1 MPPSSARPRRG
12 APRAPGEKN
21 IARHRRNPTAESFD
35 EDLAEDASL
44 DPPLSSET
52 PSQDTSQDTS
62 QDERRRLFGS
72 SARVTRAEARRD
84 RWKNAASPGGLLQRV
99 QLYAPRFPVVSSAF
113 LLAALAVFAPVVDRA
128 YHKLHTE
135 GRVVSDVASVAYDV
149 GRFTVAWDATA
160 LRLAVTHDD
169 EVDARLLD
177 DDDAAKI
184 SRRGVAEAFAGAG
197 PSSSASPPRESW
209 ATVPGSPFL
218 IAAHGPVRIHQM
230 MAGHFRVRLNRRLQT
245 SVQTVDEIEAV
256 EEDGAEDG
264 ARGGDDDDAS
274 RFADGHEYLVRKN
287 VRAKRV
293 IVRGTLIKEDA
304 FLDRIGQWLGDAR
317 AHVFDGT
324 AQRRE
329 FKARAKLRAKYE
341 MAFSAP
347 EPPGDTQSAEG
358 LTKQNAGPDA
368 TAEKPIGWGSNR
380 LAFAV
385 RVDDSVPGVQRSP
398 GGYRKP
404 ISLNQITLRYASD
417 ADERFYGLG
426 EQFSSAEHGGKRVPI
441 LAAEQGIGRGKQPLT
456 WTFNRLLRGSGGS
469 WHTTYTSIPHYV
481 TSKARSVHLTDFSYG
496 EFDFTDDDA
505 VSVAYV
511 PVPSV
516 SVSSPA
522 SRITRDSLGDEP
534 QKPQRKG
541 GDRTRFFDTENATVT
556 RGGATMTTMTGEIIG
571 ARTVARAVAA
581 YTEHAGRQKPLPKWA
596 REGGVILGMTG
607 GAERVKRV
615 LEKMRSW
622 DVPVAGLWL
631 QDWGGTRNTS
641 IGIERVWWNWVLDE
655 EAYPDW
661 ASMRDDA
668 RAIDDARVL
677 TYVNPFLM
685 RSRGNKGAL
694 YREAKAKGYMVTRQK
709 SGKVYLLGTEPGVGY
724 GLLDLTN
731 PAAAA
736 WIEDIIVAMARSTGA
751 SGWMADFG
759 EYLPFDCALHSGES
773 PLAVH
778 NRYPEMWAAINR
790 GAMRRAGLLSERAE
804 DDGDVSEESEE
815 TEGVFWSRSASAKS
829 PRFSSLFWLGDQLV
843 SWDAHDGMKS
853 ALCGMLSGGLSGLA
867 LSHSDVGGYTATP
880 GNSRGVEL
888 LKRWMELSALSDAV
902 FRTHQGN
909 RPFHNA
915 QPWDSDDLMEHLK
928 WFAKLHQ
935 ILGAYRAFLMRE
947 TKKTGVPVTRP
958 MVLHYASDAT
968 ASRLAT
974 QFLIGRDLLAV
985 PVMDRGA
992 GKAHAYLP
1000 PGDVW
1005 LDVWTTQQAPAQG
1018 HGFGGDLADLPPGTE
1033 PGHGAWVTA
1042 DAPLGWP
1049 AVFVRRGAGAEAT
1062 RAAGAMRE
1070 WAAERGGVPP
1080 GRRIT
1085 PMDPVE
1091 KLVLGLY

>member
-1 MPPSSARPRRG
+1 M
-12 APRAPGEKN
+12 
-21 IARHRRNPTAESFD
+21 
-35 EDLAEDASL
+35 
-44 DPPLSSET
+44 
-52 PSQDTSQDTS
+52 
-62 QDERRRLFGS
+62 
-72 SARVTRAEARRD
+72 
-84 RWKNAASPGGLLQRV
+84 
-99 QLYAPRFPVVSSAF
+99 QLYAPRLPVFSSAF
-113 LLAALAVFAPVVDRA
+113 LLAALAVFAPAVDRA

-149 GRFTVAWDATA
+149 GRFTVGWDKTA
-160 LRLAVTHDD
+160 LRLAVTHSEPCD
-169 EVDARLLD
+169 E
-177 DDDAAKI
+177 AANCV
-184 SRRGVAEAFAGAG
+184 S
-197 PSSSASPPRESW
+197 ESW

-230 MAGHFRVRLNRRLQT
+230 MAGHFRVRMNKRLYT
-245 SVQTVDEIEAV
+245 TVQTVDAIDAYG
-256 EEDGAEDG
+256 EEVVLD
-264 ARGGDDDDAS
+264 S
-274 RFADGHEYLVRKN
+274 ADGLIRH
-287 VRAKRV
+287 RAKRV
-293 IVRGTLIKEDA
+293 VVRGTLIKEDA
-304 FLDRIGQWLGDAR
+304 YADRIGQWLGDAK
-317 AHVFDGT
+317 AHVFEYT
-324 AQRRE
+324 AQRQK
-329 FKARAKLRAKYE
+329 FKAHAKLKARYE
-341 MAFSAP
+341 LAFSAP
-347 EPPGDTQSAEG
+347 VDEKEKRKNQTAWG
-358 LTKQNAGPDA
+358 L
-368 TAEKPIGWGSNR
+368 NR
-380 LAFAV
+380 LAFTV
-385 RVDDSVPGVQRSP
+385 NVDDSVPGVQRSP

-404 ISLNQITLRYASD
+404 VHLNQVTLRYASD
-417 ADERFYGLG
+417 PEEFIYGLG
-426 EQFSSAEHGGKRVPI
+426 EQFSSAEHKGKRVPI
-441 LAAEQGIGRGKQPLT
+441 LTAEQGIGRGKQPLT
-456 WTFNRLLRGSGGS
+456 WTFNRLFQGSGGS

-481 TSKARSVHLTDFSYG
+481 TSRARSVHLTDFSYG

-505 VSVAYV
+505 ISVAYV
-511 PVPSV
+511 PIPTSDGF
-516 SVSSPA
+516 SSA
-522 SRITRDSLGDEP
+522 AA
-534 QKPQRKG
+534 
-541 GDRTRFFDTENATVT
+541 GDRTPDMSVRLGTHSEGNARTK
-556 RGGATMTTMTGEIIG
+556 APHTMTGEIIG
-571 ARTVARAVAA
+571 ARTVARAVEA

-685 RSRGNKGAL
+685 RSRGAKGAL

>member
-1 MPPSSARPRRG
+1 M
-12 APRAPGEKN
+12 
-21 IARHRRNPTAESFD
+21 
-35 EDLAEDASL
+35 
-44 DPPLSSET
+44 DP
-52 PSQDTSQDTS
+52 QDTSQDTS
-62 QDERRRLFGS
+62 HDTSRDERRRVGS
-72 SARVTRAEARRD
+72 SARVAKPTETTRRNGRTKSAAGRKSLLRRV
-84 RWKNAASPGGLLQRV
+84 R
-99 QLYAPRFPVVSSAF
+99 LYAPRLPVVSSAF
-113 LLAALAVFAPVVDRA
+113 LVAALAVFAPAVDRA
-128 YHKLHTE
+128 YHKLNAE

-149 GRFTVAWDATA
+149 GRFTVRWDATA
-160 LRLAVTHDD
+160 LRLAVTHAEKTPGEEDSED
-169 EVDARLLD
+169 SED
-177 DDDAAKI
+177 
-184 SRRGVAEAFAGAG
+184 SREDSLRESVA
-197 PSSSASPPRESW
+197 SESW

-218 IAAHGPVRIHQM
+218 VAAHGPVRIHQM
-230 MAGHFRVRLNRRLQT
+230 MAGHFRVRLTRRLQT
-245 SVQTVDEIEAV
+245 TVQTVDAIEADDGGGLGLG
-256 EEDGAEDG
+256 EEDGK
-264 ARGGDDDDAS
+264 RRTS
-274 RFADGHEYLVRKN
+274 RRRVA
-287 VRAKRV
+287 RV

-304 FLDRIGQWLGDAR
+304 YADRVGQWLGDVK
-317 AHVFDGT
+317 AHVFELT

-329 FKARAKLRAKYE
+329 FKARAKLKANYE
-341 MAFSAP
+341 MVFSSPSEYDARASRSSR
-347 EPPGDTQSAEG
+347 EARRKKKNATDAISARLRGGE
-358 LTKQNAGPDA
+358 
-368 TAEKPIGWGSNR
+368 NR

-404 ISLNQITLRYASD
+404 VSLNQVTLRYACD
-417 ADERFYGLG
+417 FDERFYGLG
-426 EQFSSAEHGGKRVPI
+426 EQFSSTEHKGKRVPI
-441 LAAEQGIGRGKQPLT
+441 LTAEQGIGRGKQPLT

-496 EFDFTDDDA
+496 EFDFTDDES
-505 VSVAYV
+505 VSIAYV
-511 PVPSV
+511 P
-516 SVSSPA
+516 SPRA
-522 SRITRDSLGDEP
+522 PG
-534 QKPQRKG
+534 
-541 GDRTRFFDTENATVT
+541 VT
-556 RGGATMTTMTGEIIG
+556 DPRAPTMTGEIIG

-581 YTEHAGRQKPLPKWA
+581 YTEYAGRQKPLPRWA

-607 GAERVKRV
+607 GAERVTRV
-615 LEKMRSW
+615 LDTMRAW

-641 IGIERVWWNWVLDE
+641 IGIERVWWNWVLDT
-655 EAYPDW
+655 EAYPNW
-661 ASMRDDA
+661 AALRDDA
-668 RAIDDARVL
+668 RSKNGARML

-685 RSRGNKGAL
+685 RSRGAKGAL
-694 YREAKAKGYMVTRQK
+694 YREAKAKGYMVARRD

-731 PAAAA
+731 PAAAR
-736 WIEDIIVAMARSTGA
+736 WIEDVIVAMAWETGA

-778 NRYPEMWAAINR
+778 NRYPEMWAEINR
-790 GAMRRAGLLSERAE
+790 GAMRRAGLLRGSADDDDDDDDDDETKGE
-804 DDGDVSEESEE
+804 D
-815 TEGVFWSRSASAKS
+815 EGVFWSRSASALS

-853 ALCGMLSGGLSGLA
+853 ALSGMLSGGLSGLA
-867 LSHSDVGGYTATP
+867 FSHSDIGGYTATP
-880 GNSRGVEL
+880 GNARGVEL
-888 LKRWMELSALSDAV
+888 LKRWMELSALADSV

-928 WFAKLHQ
+928 WFTRLHQ
-935 ILGAYRAFLMRE
+935 ILGAYRGRLMLE
-947 TKKTGVPVTRP
+947 TKKSGLPIARP
-958 MVLHYASDAT
+958 MVTHYASDPI
-968 ASRLAT
+968 ASGLAT

-1005 LDVWTTQQAPAQG
+1005 LDVWTTQVAPAQG
-1018 HGFGGDLADLPPGTE
+1018 HGFGGDLAMLPPGTE
-1033 PGHGAWVTA
+1033 PGRGAWVTA
-1042 DAPLGWP
+1042 DAPVGWP
-1049 AVFVRRGAGAEAT
+1049 AVFIRRGAGADAT

>member
-1 MPPSSARPRRG
+1 M
-12 APRAPGEKN
+12 
-21 IARHRRNPTAESFD
+21 
-35 EDLAEDASL
+35 
-44 DPPLSSET
+44 
-52 PSQDTSQDTS
+52 
-62 QDERRRLFGS
+62 
-72 SARVTRAEARRD
+72 
-84 RWKNAASPGGLLQRV
+84 
-99 QLYAPRFPVVSSAF
+99 QLYAPRLPVFSSAF

-149 GRFTVAWDATA
+149 GRFTVGWDKTA
-160 LRLAVTHDD
+160 LRLAVTHSEPCD
-169 EVDARLLD
+169 EADVAEMDVRALRRPHDISKD
-177 DDDAAKI
+177 DDC
-184 SRRGVAEAFAGAG
+184 V
-197 PSSSASPPRESW
+197 SAVSESW

-218 IAAHGPVRIHQM
+218 VAAHGPVRIHQM

-245 SVQTVDEIEAV
+245 TVQTVDEIDAEEEEVV
-256 EEDGAEDG
+256 ED
-264 ARGGDDDDAS
+264 
-274 RFADGHEYLVRKN
+274 ADGTIRR
-287 VRAKRV
+287 RAKRV
-293 IVRGTLIKEDA
+293 VVRGTLIKEDA
-304 FLDRIGQWLGDAR
+304 YADRIGQWLGDAK
-317 AHVFDGT
+317 AHVFEMT
-324 AQRRE
+324 AQRQK
-329 FKARAKLRAKYE
+329 FKAHAKLKARYE
-341 MAFSAP
+341 LAFSSP
-347 EPPGDTQSAEG
+347 VEDFSQR
-358 LTKQNAGPDA
+358 KNQ
-368 TAEKPIGWGSNR
+368 TAWGSNR

-404 ISLNQITLRYASD
+404 VSLNQVTLRYASD
-417 ADERFYGLG
+417 PDERVYGLG
-426 EQFSSAEHGGKRVPI
+426 EQFSSAEHKGKRVPI
-441 LAAEQGIGRGKQPLT
+441 LTAEQGIGRGKQPLT
-456 WTFNRLLRGSGGS
+456 WTFNRLFQGSGGS

-481 TSKARSVHLTDFSYG
+481 TSRARSVHLTDFSYG

-505 VSVAYV
+505 ISVAYV
-511 PVPSV
+511 PIPTSDGF
-516 SVSSPA
+516 SSP
-522 SRITRDSLGDEP
+522 S
-534 QKPQRKG
+534 
-541 GDRTRFFDTENATVT
+541 GDRTPDGSVRLGKHSANAQN
-556 RGGATMTTMTGEIIG
+556 APHTMTGEIIG
-571 ARTVARAVAA
+571 ARTVARAVEA
-581 YTEHAGRQKPLPKWA
+581 YTEHAGRQKPLPRWA

-607 GAERVKRV
+607 GAEKAKRV
-615 LEKMRSW
+615 VEKVRAR
-622 DVPVAGLWL
+622 DVPIAGLWL

-655 EAYPDW
+655 DAYPDW
-661 ASMRDDA
+661 AALRDDV
-668 RAIDDARVL
+668 REKNDARIL

-685 RSRGNKGAL
+685 RSRGVKGAL
-694 YREAKAKGYMVTRQK
+694 YREAKEKGYMVTRQK

-736 WIEDIIVAMARSTGA
+736 WIEDVIVDMALSTGA

-778 NRYPEMWAAINR
+778 NRYPEMWAEINER
-790 GAMRRAGLLSERAE
+790 AMARAGLLGKKTDSGDSP
-804 DDGDVSEESEE
+804 DDGGTKKNDDDE
-815 TEGVFWSRSASAKS
+815 TEGVFWSRSASSKS

-867 LSHSDVGGYTATP
+867 LSHSDIGGYTATP

-888 LKRWMELSALSDAV
+888 LKRWMELSSLADSV

-915 QPWDSDDLMEHLK
+915 QPWDSDDLLEHLR
-928 WFAKLHQ
+928 WFTKLHV
-935 ILGAYRAFLMRE
+935 ILGKYRLSLMEDTARR
-947 TKKTGVPVTRP
+947 GLPVTRP

-985 PVMDRGA
+985 PVMDRGTS
-992 GKAHAYLP
+992 KVHAYLP

-1005 LDVWTTQQAPAQG
+1005 LDVWTTQRAPAQG
-1018 HGFGGDLADLPPGTE
+1018 HGFGGDVSALPPGTE
-1033 PGHGAWVTA
+1033 PGHGAWVTV
-1042 DAPLGWP
+1042 DAPVGWP
-1049 AVFVRRGAGAEAT
+1049 AVFIRRGAGVEAT

-1080 GRRIT
+1080 GRRVT

>member
-1 MPPSSARPRRG
+1 M
-12 APRAPGEKN
+12 
-21 IARHRRNPTAESFD
+21 
-35 EDLAEDASL
+35 
-44 DPPLSSET
+44 
-52 PSQDTSQDTS
+52 
-62 QDERRRLFGS
+62 
-72 SARVTRAEARRD
+72 
-84 RWKNAASPGGLLQRV
+84 

-113 LLAALAVFAPVVDRA
+113 LLAALAVFAPAVDRA

-160 LRLAVTHDD
+160 LRLAVTHH
-169 EVDARLLD
+169 EAPLD
-177 DDDAAKI
+177 DDVFSKTASSYA
-184 SRRGVAEAFAGAG
+184 SARGGVAGAFAGPAGPAG
-197 PSSSASPPRESW
+197 PSSSASRGETRETRESW
-209 ATVPGSPFL
+209 ATIPGSPFL

-274 RFADGHEYLVRKN
+274 RFAYEDAVLENIHAR

-317 AHVFDGT
+317 AHVFDRT

-329 FKARAKLRAKYE
+329 FKARAKLWAKYE

-347 EPPGDTQSAEG
+347 EPVGEKRGAEG
-358 LTKQNAGPDA
+358 STKQNACAAMGASKDLL
-368 TAEKPIGWGSNR
+368 GWGSNR

-441 LAAEQGIGRGKQPLT
+441 LTAEQGIGRGKQPLT

-511 PVPSV
+511 PVPRV
-516 SVSSPA
+516 ASPA
-522 SRITRDSLGDEP
+522 SLTSRAFDEK
-534 QKPQRKG
+534 KPH
-541 GDRTRFFDTENATVT
+541 GDRTRFFDDDNASSVFQA
-556 RGGATMTTMTGEIIG
+556 GGATMTGEIIG
-571 ARTVARAVAA
+571 ARSVARAVAA

-615 LEKMRSW
+615 LEKMRAW

-661 ASMRDDA
+661 AAMRDDA
-668 RAIDDARVL
+668 RARDDARVL

-685 RSRGNKGAL
+685 RSRGAKGAL

-751 SGWMADFG
+751 FGWMADFG

-778 NRYPEMWAAINR
+778 NRYPEMWAAINH
-790 GAMRRAGLLSERAE
+790 GAMRRAGLLSRRAE
-804 DDGDVSEESEE
+804 DDGDESEESDES
-815 TEGVFWSRSASAKS
+815 EGVFWSRSASAKS

-867 LSHSDVGGYTATP
+867 LSHSDIGGYTATP

-888 LKRWMELSALSDAV
+888 LKRWMELSALADAV

-928 WFAKLHQ
+928 WFTKLHQ
-935 ILGAYRAFLMRE
+935 ILGAYRASLMRE
-947 TKKTGVPVTRP
+947 TKKTGLPVTRP

-1018 HGFGGDLADLPPGTE
+1018 HGFGGDLAELPPGTE

>member
-1 MPPSSARPRRG
+1 M
-12 APRAPGEKN
+12 
-21 IARHRRNPTAESFD
+21 
-35 EDLAEDASL
+35 
-44 DPPLSSET
+44 
-52 PSQDTSQDTS
+52 
-62 QDERRRLFGS
+62 
-72 SARVTRAEARRD
+72 
-84 RWKNAASPGGLLQRV
+84 
-99 QLYAPRFPVVSSAF
+99 
-113 LLAALAVFAPVVDRA
+113 
-128 YHKLHTE
+128 
-135 GRVVSDVASVAYDV
+135 
-149 GRFTVAWDATA
+149 
-160 LRLAVTHDD
+160 
-169 EVDARLLD
+169 
-177 DDDAAKI
+177 
-184 SRRGVAEAFAGAG
+184 
-197 PSSSASPPRESW
+197 
-209 ATVPGSPFL
+209 
-218 IAAHGPVRIHQM
+218 
-230 MAGHFRVRLNRRLQT
+230 
-245 SVQTVDEIEAV
+245 
-256 EEDGAEDG
+256 
-264 ARGGDDDDAS
+264 
-274 RFADGHEYLVRKN
+274 DGHAR

-347 EPPGDTQSAEG
+347 EPPGDTQSAEES
-358 LTKQNAGPDA
+358 TKQNAGPGPDA
-368 TAEKPIGWGSNR
+368 TVEKPIGWGSNR

-522 SRITRDSLGDEP
+522 SL
-534 QKPQRKG
+534 
-541 GDRTRFFDTENATVT
+541 RTRFFDAENATGI

-685 RSRGNKGAL
+685 RSRGNNGAL
-694 YREAKAKGYMVTRQK
+694 YREAKATGYMVTRQK

-736 WIEDIIVAMARSTGA
+736 WIEDIIVAMAQSTGA

-815 TEGVFWSRSASAKS
+815 SEGVFWSRSASAKS

-1005 LDVWTTQQAPAQG
+1005 LDVWTTQQAPAG
-1018 HGFGGDLADLPPGTE
+1018 PGSAATSRTSRRE
-1033 PGHGAWVTA
+1033 PNRHGAWVA
-1042 DAPLGWP
+1042 DAAGVAGGVRAPGRR
-1049 AVFVRRGAGAEAT
+1049 RRGDESRGRDARVGGGAGSAAGAED
-1062 RAAGAMRE
+1062 RADGS
-1070 WAAERGGVPP
+1070 
-1080 GRRIT
+1080 
-1085 PMDPVE
+1085 VE